1 MESMSLRH
9 FLRVLSLISITII
22 GLPAQIIE
30 FESGGYKY
38 QTLTRNEL
46 TIMFAQLPS
55 HVRGYAILQVAISNG
70 SKIYYTVKPENFVYY
85 REDGSALEPTPARDV
100 VNSLVEKAS
109 RGDVVKLVT
118 AYESSIYGNIRYKST
133 NGYEQR
139 RQSALAE
146 VSSAKIKAAAAAS
159 AIAFVQTRLAPGQ
172 STDGA
177 VFYPNSGHMLGAGK
191 LTIQAA
197 GAIFEFPM
205 VSSN

>member
-1 MESMSLRH
+1 MSPIRFLCITALCASMV
-9 FLRVLSLISITII
+9 FGLS
-22 GLPAQIIE
+22 AQIIE

-38 QTLTRNEL
+38 QTLTKNGL
-46 TIMFAQLPS
+46 TVMFAQLPS
-55 HVRGYAILQVAISNG
+55 HVRGYSILQVAVSNG
-70 SKIYYTVKPENFVYY
+70 SKIYYTVKPEDFVYY
-85 REDGSALEPTPARDV
+85 REDGSALESSPAREV

-118 AYESSIYGNIRYKST
+118 AYESSLYGNNRYKSS

-177 VFYPNSGHMLGAGK
+177 IFYPNGGKMLGAGK
-191 LTIQAA
+191 LIVRAA
-197 GAIFEFPM
+197 GASFDFPM
-205 VSSN
+205 VLSN

>member
-1 MESMSLRH
+1 MGFGSLSRA
-9 FLRVLSLISITII
+9 LPIMAITIL

-30 FESGGYKY
+30 FESGGFKY

-85 REDGSALEPTPARDV
+85 REDGSTIEPTPARDV

-177 VFYPNSGHMLGAGK
+177 VFYPNAGHMLGAGK
-191 LTIQAA
+191 LTIKAA
-197 GAIFEFPM
+197 GATFDFPM

>member
-1 MESMSLRH
+1 MSPRPILRLVALFASMYLG
-9 FLRVLSLISITII
+9 LIH
-22 GLPAQIIE
+22 AQI
-30 FESGGYKY
+30 
-38 QTLTRNEL
+38 
-46 TIMFAQLPS
+46 IMFAQLPS
-55 HVRGYAILQVAISNG
+55 HVRGYSILQVAVSNG
-70 SKIYYTVKPENFVYY
+70 SKIYCMVKPEDFIYY
-85 REDGSALEPTPARDV
+85 REDGSALEPAPARV
-100 VNSLVEKAS
+100 VVTSLIEKAS

-118 AYESSIYGNIRYKST
+118 TYETSIYGNNRFKST

-159 AIAFVQTRLAPGQ
+159 AISFVQTRLAPGQ

-177 VFYPNSGHMLGAGK
+177 IFYPNNGKVLGAGK
-191 LTIQAA
+191 LVVKVA

>member
-1 MESMSLRH
+1 MGLRR
-9 FLRVLSLISITII
+9 FPYIALLLAVTIL

-55 HVRGYAILQVAISNG
+55 HVKGFAILQVAVSNG

-85 REDGSALEPTPARDV
+85 REDGSAIEPTPARDV

-118 AYESSIYGNIRYKST
+118 AYESSIYGNTHYKST

-177 VFYPNSGHMLGAGK
+177 VFYPNAGRMLGAGK
-191 LTIQAA
+191 LMIKAA
-197 GAIFEFPM
+197 GATFEFPM

>member
-1 MESMSLRH
+1 MSPRPILRIVAL
-9 FLRVLSLISITII
+9 FASIYL
-22 GLPAQIIE
+22 GLHAQIIE

-38 QTLTRNEL
+38 QTLTKNSL

-55 HVRGYAILQVAISNG
+55 HVRGYSILQVAVSNG
-70 SKIYYTVKPENFVYY
+70 SKIYCTVKPEDFIYY
-85 REDGSALEPTPARDV
+85 REDGSALEPAPARV
-100 VNSLVEKAS
+100 VVSSLIEKAS

-118 AYESSIYGNIRYKST
+118 TYENSVYGNNRFKST

-159 AIAFVQTRLAPGQ
+159 AISFVQTRLAPGQ

-177 VFYPNSGHMLGAGK
+177 IFYPNSGKVLGAGK
-191 LTIQAA
+191 LVVKVA
-197 GAIFEFPM
+197 GSVFEFPM